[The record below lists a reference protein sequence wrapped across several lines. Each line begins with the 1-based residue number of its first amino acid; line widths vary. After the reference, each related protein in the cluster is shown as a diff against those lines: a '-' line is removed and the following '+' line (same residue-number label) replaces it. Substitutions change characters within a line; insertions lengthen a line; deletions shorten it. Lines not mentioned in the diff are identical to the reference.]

1 MAIGRPDIYGNSSA
15 ARAADVPLLPSPL
28 TASFSV
34 RGKVTWYSPCVFLGR
49 VRLLA
54 AEIILDG
61 TPNTSNPLSR

>member
-28 TASFSV
+28 TASFS
-34 RGKVTWYSPCVFLGR
+34 VTWYSPCVFLGR